1 MDADEMHGDLNK
13 RMAEG
18 VQGAAVVV
26 VFMTQKYEESHSC
39 NKELNYADNMQ
50 KRIVPVKLDPKYE
63 PGLALGLIMAGKL
76 YTVFSDESQF
86 ESNFAALK
94 KEIDAAH
101 SCSDTLEG
109 SIEELEKSRYKTWM
123 DVDQMHGGLNDRMAE
138 AVEGAAVVVVFM
150 TQKYEKSRSYNKE
163 LNYVE
168 NMRKNIVP
176 VKFDPEY
183 KPSKALGTIVAGKL
197 HTVFSDTSRF
207 NSRLAALKKEIDA
220 ALGKN
225 SFS

>member
-138 AVEGAAVVVVFM
+138 AVEGAAVVV
-150 TQKYEKSRSYNKE
+150 
-163 LNYVE
+163 

-207 NSRLAALKKEIDA
+207 NSRLAALKKEIDR
-220 ALGKN
+220 
-225 SFS
+225 STW